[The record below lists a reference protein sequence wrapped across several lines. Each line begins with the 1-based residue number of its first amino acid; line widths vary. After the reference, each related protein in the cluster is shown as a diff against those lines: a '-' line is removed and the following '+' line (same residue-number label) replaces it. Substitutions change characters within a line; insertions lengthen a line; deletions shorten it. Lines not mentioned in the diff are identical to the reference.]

1 MSLDLSS
8 FNKAIK
14 SLKEAVV
21 EFSKDK
27 TNVFVKDS
35 VIQRFEYT
43 YELSHKTLKR
53 FLEKSQFSS
62 QNIDEMSFAD
72 IVRTANEKGL
82 LLNDLEKWA
91 IYRQK
96 RNITSHTYDEIK
108 ADEVIS
114 IVPNFLEEVEFLL
127 KKLIEKSKNL

>member
-1 MSLDLSS
+1 MNLDLSS

-14 SLKEAVV
+14 SLKEAAV
-21 EFSKDK
+21 EFNKDK

-35 VIQRFEYT
+35 IIQRFEYT

-96 RNITSHTYDEIK
+96 RNVTSHTYNEIK

-114 IVPNFLEEVEFLL
+114 IVPDFLEEVEFLL

>member
-1 MSLDLSS
+1 MNLDLSS

-14 SLKEAVV
+14 SLKEAIV
-21 EFSKDK
+21 EFNKDK
-27 TNVFVKDS
+27 TNAFVKDS
-35 VIQRFEYT
+35 IIQRFEYT

-96 RNITSHTYDEIK
+96 RNMTSHTYDEIK

-114 IVPNFLEEVEFLL
+114 IVPDFLEEVDFLL